1 MVSNEDSGYSLA
13 LGGFAYDCFD
23 RLWTSVCINPYIHSD
38 VSYAHTQN
46 GSLFRYADSMKDN
59 SFSALFRDLAI
70 FFGSILGFVAGFLL
84 FSWLLPP
91 SRDPYLF
98 WPLFLAFLFLFS
110 RLIKC
115 ALSKKRRGS
124 R

>member
-1 MVSNEDSGYSLA
+1 V
-13 LGGFAYDCFD
+13 
-23 RLWTSVCINPYIHSD
+23 
-38 VSYAHTQN
+38 
-46 GSLFRYADSMKDN
+46 KDN

-110 RLIKC
+110 RLIKW
-115 ALSKKRRGS
+115 ALSKKRRGF